1 MKKIKFELYDD
12 EDHKWEEYYKPVILD
27 VSLNGEIID
36 DYLVAFK
43 AFLIACGFVEETV
56 STIQTEEQFYLDAQ
70 KDLTDSE

>member
-12 EDHKWEEYYKPVILD
+12 EDHKWGEHYKPVFLD

-43 AFLIACGFVEETV
+43 AFLIACSFTEDTI
-56 STIQTEEQFYLDAQ
+56 STIQTEEQFYLNNQ